1 MTVSNIIRELRG
13 NAPYRVV
20 LASVERYNRDF
31 LMNITIDSIWGVTVS
46 AVQLDIK
53 EADDFLF
60 WGRRYKLI

>member
-53 EADDFLF
+53 EADEN
-60 WGRRYKLI
+60 